1 MGIFRDDTMY
11 AIVVWG
17 KKRLEFELLVVIWII
32 VFPFVVLFFMNFSND
47 ISIIFILIF
56 VTEGDYL
63 FWLIFSI

>member
-1 MGIFRDDTMY
+1 MY